1 MLIVKGSFFLFSC
14 TILFL
19 SVLGLSEFYRM
30 ALPDRKVE
38 RYLAVVLGSMLPV
51 AFLSRD
57 YLIILGAVTLLV
69 LFSALLFLFR
79 ITDVRRSAGEA
90 SLFLMGFFY
99 VPFLLGH
106 LILVRGEP
114 FGSQWVLLL
123 LVIVMSGD
131 SAAYYVG
138 SSFGRNKLYPV
149 VSPNKSREGAVG
161 GLAGS
166 IIGALCFKWLFFPE
180 LTVADAAI
188 CAFLLGMLGQ
198 VGDLFESL
206 LKRSFGVKDSGQ
218 IVPGHGGI
226 LDRLDSILFAAP
238 ALFYYACMVFA
249 KR

>member
-1 MLIVKGSFFLFSC
+1 M
-14 TILFL
+14 FL
-19 SVLGLSEFYRM
+19 SVFGLSEFCRM

-38 RYLAVVLGSMLPV
+38 RYLAVVLGSLLPV

-57 YLIILGAVTLLV
+57 YLGILGAVTFLV

-79 ITDVRRSAGEA
+79 ISDVRRSAGEA

-106 LILVRGEP
+106 LILLRGEP
-114 FGSQWVLLL
+114 YGSQWILLL

-161 GLAGS
+161 GLVGS
-166 IIGALCFKWLFFPE
+166 IIGAVCFKWLFFPV
-180 LTVADAAI
+180 LTVADAVI

-218 IVPGHGGI
+218 MVPGHGGI

-238 ALFYYACMVFA
+238 ALFYYASIVFA